1 MGIENSSDIEPLG
14 LTQSKLIISGIM
26 TTKDI
31 VPVLPND
38 RSSLST
44 VALMA
49 QRLDAAVPAE
59 DEQRANLERTKL
71 ALETKAASAVAK
83 TQLQKA
89 QDSLSRTA
97 EYYRYNV
104 DPNAAGAIP
113 GMSQRLIRIMERP
126 ADPLEPPKFKNQRAP
141 REAPTEEPPPIM
153 HSPQRK
159 LTIEDQEAWKI
170 PPCVS
175 NWKNQKGYTI
185 PLDKRIA
192 ADGRN
197 LQEVQVN
204 DKFAALSESLFT
216 AERAA
221 REEIKYRNELLMHKK
236 RQEEAQREK
245 NLRELAIRAREAK
258 AQQEAIAKKGDHG
271 EDFKFEND
279 RKRELEREMRLER
292 ASRRHQEERKGR
304 APY

>member
-1 MGIENSSDIEPLG
+1 MKDSKAIVAVKKIGDI
-14 LTQSKLIISGIM
+14 SAMS
-26 TTKDI
+26 
-31 VPVLPND
+31 
-38 RSSLST
+38 
-44 VALMA
+44 LMA
-49 QRLDAAVPAE
+49 QKMDAPLPAE
-59 DEQRANLERTKL
+59 DEQIANLERTKL
-71 ALETKAASAVAK
+71 ALQKKAESRVAK
-83 TQLQKA
+83 TQLDKA
-89 QDSLSRTA
+89 QADRTA
-97 EYYRYNV
+97 EYYRYNT
-104 DPNAAGAIP
+104 DPDVAGAVP
-113 GMSQRLIRIMERP
+113 GMTQRLIRIMEKP
-126 ADPLEPPKFKNQRAP
+126 ADPLEPPKFKNERAP
-141 REAPTEEPPPIM
+141 REAPTEEPAPIM

-159 LTIEDQEAWKI
+159 LTMEDQEAWKI

-245 NLRELAIRAREAK
+245 NLRELAIKAREAK
-258 AQQEAIAKKGDHG
+258 ASQQSAAMRDGAVADDKGV
-271 EDFKFEND
+271 KYEND
-279 RKRELEREMRLER
+279 RKKELEREMRLER
-292 ASRRHQEERKGR
+292 AGKRREAERAGQ
-304 APY
+304 PY